1 MMSLSV
7 LVLFLAMMMMG
18 LPIAFAMGLSAAAVI
33 WWNDF
38 PLAVIAQRSVNAL
51 DSSPLLAVPL
61 FIFAACLFNEAGI
74 TRHLFELIRVMI
86 GRIRGALGHVAVL
99 TNLVFSGIS
108 GAALADIGAL
118 GGTQIK
124 LMREQGYRDEFSA
137 GITMAAATL
146 GPIFPPSIP
155 LIIFAAAAEVS
166 AVKLLLAGIVP
177 SIIISAFLMLQIAI
191 MARLQKL
198 PRDVVDF
205 TWAKFGKV
213 FVVSMPSLL
222 APVILIGGLVTG
234 LFGPT
239 EVAGVTVLYAIVLG
253 TLVYRELTWKGVINA
268 ARETVQAT
276 ASVLFIVA
284 SAALMAWVF
293 TIDQLPTIATD
304 FLLGLSRDPL
314 VLLMIVNVLL
324 LVVGMIM
331 ESIAAI
337 LILAPIITP
346 ALVKAGVDPVQ
357 LGVVVVLNLMIGLLT
372 PPVGMS
378 LYMVSIIARMP
389 LHRVIAGALP
399 FLFPLLLSLLVIT
412 MWPAA
417 STWLPNLLVK

>member
-1 MMSLSV
+1 
-7 LVLFLAMMMMG
+7 
-18 LPIAFAMGLSAAAVI
+18 
-33 WWNDF
+33 
-38 PLAVIAQRSVNAL
+38 
-51 DSSPLLAVPL
+51 
-61 FIFAACLFNEAGI
+61 
-74 TRHLFELIRVMI
+74 
-86 GRIRGALGHVAVL
+86 
-99 TNLVFSGIS
+99 
-108 GAALADIGAL
+108 
-118 GGTQIK
+118 
-124 LMREQGYRDEFSA
+124 
-137 GITMAAATL
+137 
-146 GPIFPPSIP
+146 
-155 LIIFAAAAEVS
+155 
-166 AVKLLLAGIVP
+166 VP